1 MRREQIRISEFES
14 REAVSGCQR
23 GRITLTDIHFKI
35 VARAVRLYAERRVT
49 GCTSFGNEF
58 CMSHPLRMQI
68 QKRCGVQR
76 RTKTFTRPTRVRT
89 QTLLAHGFC
98 SRYIYMQPQAFA
110 PLLHA
115 ATALQQ
121 KNSSLLLHDAQRTD
135 TTEYKRFMVLKTDG
149 EGWEGWQLLGHDVC
163 EGSMGL
169 LL

>member
-76 RTKTFTRPTRVRT
+76 RTKTFTRPIRVRT
-89 QTLLAHGFC
+89 QTLLSVYTAASF
-98 SRYIYMQPQAFA
+98 RPPA
-110 PLLHA
+110 PRRHRLA
-115 ATALQQ
+115 AE
-121 KNSSLLLHDAQRTD
+121 SSSSSGSLLQHDAQRTD

-163 EGSMGL
+163 QGSMGL
-169 LL
+169 FL